1 MKKYIAYSIVFI
13 LFINVKSSYS
23 QKVKHTDITSGAVMK
38 GEYAS
43 YLASDNFE
51 YKVGD
56 KIKIGFPSQG
66 NKTFAFITEGDGLLL
81 PITHLNSAQSGIE
94 TEIKKIRVEG
104 NKKRGF
110 KVVLATTASALSRFS
125 VDFEN
130 ALSQGEI
137 KGFGKNSDEAL
148 KELKN
153 AKDKLDLGIITKE
166 EYEKIKEE
174 LTKYIK

>member
-13 LFINVKSSYS
+13 LFITVKISYS
-23 QKVKHTDITSGAVMK
+23 QKLKYTDITSGTVMK
-38 GEYAS
+38 GDYTS

-51 YKVGD
+51 YKIGD

-81 PITHLNSAQSGIE
+81 PITNVTSAQSGME
-94 TEIKKIRVEG
+94 TEIKKIAVVG
-104 NKKRGF
+104 NKRNGF
-110 KVVLATTASALSRFS
+110 KVALRSTASAVSKFNI
-125 VDFEN
+125 DFEN

-166 EYEKIKEE
+166 EYEKIKGE
-174 LTKYIK
+174 LSKYIK